1 MTLWGT
7 RFKILRVPPGTNV
20 NFHYHATNV
29 HFANEKT
36 NIFRQCFDSYEKYR
50 HLSVIDIEK
59 KAHNPRGLI
68 VADIQCTLEWCTL
81 SGYMVYTFEKCLL
94 SREKT
99 FIPIFIAT
107 YLNHRPSCAAGANRA
122 SALSREFNL
131 IIRSDVRIPL
141 TNWNVAEQQFI
152 FYLLYACRTYRF

>member
-68 VADIQCTLEWCTL
+68 VADIQCTLSSGVHFLVIWCTL
-81 SGYMVYTFEKCLL
+81 SRSVYCLEKKHL
-94 SREKT
+94 SL
-99 FIPIFIAT
+99 
-107 YLNHRPSCAAGANRA
+107 YLSPH
-122 SALSREFNL
+122 
-131 IIRSDVRIPL
+131 I
-141 TNWNVAEQQFI
+141 
-152 FYLLYACRTYRF
+152 